1 MAAFAD
7 QAALAWQLASAQ
19 RRMRELDVLTDR
31 DRIARDLHDVVIQRL
46 FATGL
51 HLQGAR
57 RIAMSDEVRERLD
70 SAVLDLD
77 TTIRDIRSTI
87 FELQRVGERSLR
99 SDVRDLAK
107 EYVPVLGF
115 TPLVR
120 TTGPLDSAVGGELG
134 EQLLAVLREALS
146 NTARHAEA
154 SAAVVEVEVTG
165 ERVMLSVTD
174 NGKGIPGERRE
185 SGLRNV
191 RRRAA
196 DHGGAVRLLGE
207 EPHGTRLEWSVPL
220 TVG

>member
-1 MAAFAD
+1 
-7 QAALAWQLASAQ
+7 
-19 RRMRELDVLTDR
+19 
-31 DRIARDLHDVVIQRL
+31 
-46 FATGL
+46 
-51 HLQGAR
+51 
-57 RIAMSDEVRERLD
+57 MSDEVRERLD

-120 TTGPLDSAVGGELG
+120 TTGPLDTAVGEELG

-154 SAAVVEVEVTG
+154 SAAVVEIEVTAD
-165 ERVMLSVTD
+165 RVLLSVTD
-174 NGKGIPGERRE
+174 NGKGIPAERQE

-196 DHGGAVRLLGE
+196 DHGGAARHEARVVGSTGRRLRRAPSPQPGSNPRRSHASASAGQQPAAGDRDRGDPDDERSDSLHPREGA
-207 EPHGTRLEWSVPL
+207 PLVTRQLVVPDE
-220 TVG
+220 